1 MNILHVE
8 ALPYPHAINGMS
20 NTVWLLAR
28 EQARQG
34 HRVVL
39 LVRRSPTD
47 AGLDYAESA
56 GIDLVWVPWTTW
68 RYDSN
73 RIEALLRDRDF
84 DIVNLHSV
92 FQPKQVSLACQLN
105 RFKIPYVVTPHGGLD
120 FRRSRLK
127 KLFFVPFLE
136 CPRFYKSAA
145 ITTITPR
152 ESRAVRRLVPRYRH
166 PIRCLFD
173 PIDTES
179 LAGYAW
185 KGEVEAKRVTFLG
198 RFDVLQK
205 GIDLV
210 VEVARSLPE
219 VEFYLY
225 GSEEPKNREQLQQ
238 LQRDCTA
245 NIHFCDPVYGEEKAR
260 VLSDSSLY
268 LQMSRWDGFGL
279 SVAEAMYL
287 GVPCA
292 IAETLNLA
300 EVFQERDLGAVLSA
314 KPAIAAQQLRAILQQ
329 GDRLWQWSK
338 RGQSFARSQFQPDAV
353 AAQYLELYREVLQLR
368 GEKGTTEVLN

>member
-1 MNILHVE
+1 
-8 ALPYPHAINGMS
+8 
-20 NTVWLLAR
+20 
-28 EQARQG
+28 
-34 HRVVL
+34 
-39 LVRRSPTD
+39 
-47 AGLDYAESA
+47 
-56 GIDLVWVPWTTW
+56 
-68 RYDSN
+68 
-73 RIEALLRDRDF
+73 
-84 DIVNLHSV
+84 
-92 FQPKQVSLACQLN
+92 
-105 RFKIPYVVTPHGGLD
+105 
-120 FRRSRLK
+120 
-127 KLFFVPFLE
+127 
-136 CPRFYKSAA
+136 
-145 ITTITPR
+145 
-152 ESRAVRRLVPRYRH
+152 
-166 PIRCLFD
+166 LFD

>member
-56 GIDLVWVPWTTW
+56 GIELIWVPWTTW
-68 RYDSN
+68 RYDPS
-73 RIEALLRDRDF
+73 RIAALLRDRDF

-105 RFKIPYVVTPHGGLD
+105 RFQIPYIVTPHGGLD

-127 KLFFVPFLE
+127 KFFFVPFLE
-136 CPRFYKSAA
+136 CPRFYKSSA

-166 PIRCLFD
+166 PICCFFD
-173 PIDTES
+173 PIDIEP
-179 LAGYAW
+179 LAGYVW
-185 KGEVEAKRVTFLG
+185 KGKIDAKRVTFLG

-210 VEVARSLPE
+210 VEMARSLPE

-245 NIHFCDPVYGEEKAR
+245 NVHFCDPVYGEEKAR

-300 EVFQERDLGAVLSA
+300 EIFRASDLGAVLSA
-314 KPAIAAQQLRAILQQ
+314 TPAKAAEQLRSSLQQ
-329 GDRLWQWSK
+329 GDRLWQWSR
-338 RGQSFARSQFQPDAV
+338 RGQSFARSHFQPDAV
-353 AAQYLELYREVLQLR
+353 AQKYLDLYREVLQ
-368 GEKGTTEVLN
+368 GKFEKASVTD

>member
-145 ITTITPR
+145 VTTITPR

-245 NIHFCDPVYGEEKAR
+245 NVHFCDPVYGEEKAR